1 MMATLHSTPLQSLSD
16 EALVER
22 LYELSCDDVYPATLA
37 AELER
42 LVHHRLTA
50 TYGEAEPAPRLRMRH
65 AD

>member
-1 MMATLHSTPLQSLSD
+1 MATLHPTSLQALSD

-37 AELER
+37 AELDR
-42 LVHHRLTA
+42 LAHRRLTN
-50 TYGEAEPAPRLRMRH
+50 TYGEPETAPDRRIRR

>member
-1 MMATLHSTPLQSLSD
+1 MATLHAAPLQALSD

-37 AELER
+37 AEVDR
-42 LVHHRLTA
+42 LVHHRLTV
-50 TYGEAEPAPRLRMRH
+50 TYGDTEPMARLRM

>member
-1 MMATLHSTPLQSLSD
+1 MATLHSMPLQALSD

-37 AELER
+37 AEVDR

-50 TYGEAEPAPRLRMRH
+50 TYGDPEPASRLRMRMG
-65 AD
+65 D